1 MDFDGLDRQL
11 RDSLADLKLSNE
23 ERDELRQLGSE
34 LAPDQVR
41 FLRNRAFDLVRELV
55 LLEEQGER
63 IAALKWLEQVVR
75 TLEVTAA
82 PPRSRASAYFSPGEE
97 CRRKIRELCRQARQ
111 SLDICV
117 FTISDD
123 QLSAEILACHRRG
136 VPVRIIS
143 DDDKQ
148 FDEGSDIH
156 ALREAGVP
164 LRIDDSPFHMHHKFA
179 LVDGAWLL
187 NGSFNWTRSAS
198 VNNEENL
205 LVTEHRQ
212 AKADPGHPADAL
224 VQQQPGPHRHQQR
237 QQRGDHPG
245 LGRAG
250 VLQGEGLAE
259 EVQAGFADGQAEQVL
274 PVARA
279 VVDASAPAP
288 GNEEHQAAEGH
299 AAEDHPERR
308 QFAESDLQHHVRTAP
323 QRHRQDQAGQ
333 GEPAR
338 PSQGNLHHG
347 RRAAPEKG
355 LPV

>member
-1 MDFDGLDRQL
+1 
-11 RDSLADLKLSNE
+11 
-23 ERDELRQLGSE
+23 
-34 LAPDQVR
+34 
-41 FLRNRAFDLVRELV
+41 
-55 LLEEQGER
+55 
-63 IAALKWLEQVVR
+63 
-75 TLEVTAA
+75 
-82 PPRSRASAYFSPGEE
+82 FSPGEE

-205 LVTEHRQ
+205 LVT
-212 AKADPGHPADAL
+212 DDAVL
-224 VQQQPGPHRHQQR
+224 IGAYRR
-237 QQRGDHPG
+237 EFEE
-245 LGRAG
+245 LWGRY
-250 VLQGEGLAE
+250 
-259 EVQAGFADGQAEQVL
+259 
-274 PVARA
+274 
-279 VVDASAPAP
+279 AP
-288 GNEEHQAAEGH
+288 
-299 AAEDHPERR
+299 R
-308 QFAESDLQHHVRTAP
+308 
-323 QRHRQDQAGQ
+323 
-333 GEPAR
+333 
-338 PSQGNLHHG
+338 
-347 RRAAPEKG
+347 
-355 LPV
+355 